1 MQLPRGRFHRL
12 IKSTTPRALMD
23 EAISERFTGICT
35 IVLGSESATL
45 VLKDGQIMLAGYGAM
60 KGQHAL
66 TAVLEREINDAA
78 VEQNLL
84 TPEQVQLALEFNSPY
99 MIEKPGRSGRTPTG
113 KSVPVE
119 TSPTTSRESKGTD
132 TSSSSRQR
140 PKSAAEVHHIPMPG
154 VKAAQKTTRTSQ
166 SGEDEFNALV
176 QNMEEMDVEQL
187 VGSFKVNCK
196 DILKKIH
203 LDHLIKDKDI

>member
-23 EAISERFTGICT
+23 EAISERFTGICM
-35 IVLGSESATL
+35 IVLGSENATL
-45 VLKDGQIMLAGYGAM
+45 VLKDGQIVLAGYGGM

-66 TAVLEREINDAA
+66 DAVLEKEMNDAA
-78 VEQNLL
+78 IEQNVL
-84 TPEQVQLALEFNSPY
+84 TPEQVQLALEFNPPY
-99 MIEKPGRSGRTPTG
+99 MIEKPGRSGQTPGG
-113 KSVPVE
+113 KNVPVE
-119 TSPTTSRESKGTD
+119 TPPGGSKGTD
-132 TSSSSRQR
+132 APLSSRQR

-154 VKAAQKTTRTSQ
+154 VKAAQKTTGTSQ
-166 SGEDEFNALV
+166 SGKDEFSALV
-176 QNMEEMDVEQL
+176 QNMEEIDVEQL